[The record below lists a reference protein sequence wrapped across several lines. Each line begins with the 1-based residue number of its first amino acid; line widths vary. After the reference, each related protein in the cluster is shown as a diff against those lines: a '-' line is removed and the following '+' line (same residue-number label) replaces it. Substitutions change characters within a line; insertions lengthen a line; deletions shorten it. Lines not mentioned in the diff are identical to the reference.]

1 MIFEKQQNEKRR
13 SQMWA
18 NTSSMMEKVDS
29 SRVKEM
35 KNKIKNIELSKKKEE
50 EEKQKEI
57 KTKKTADQTN
67 IAKMIEK
74 VNAMANEQEKIDEI
88 RKVSTLSSM
97 DEKVDTDAVQRVQ
110 EDLKK
115 KEIDRQKEEEERQ
128 KEIKRRKTVD
138 ITNMAK
144 MKEKVTA
151 MAHDQEKANE
161 IRKVSTMTSMDE
173 KVETDAV
180 QRVQEDLKKK
190 EIDRQKEEEERQKEI
205 KRRKTV
211 DITNMAKMKEKVTAM
226 AHDQE
231 KANEIRK
238 VSTMTSMDEKVETD
252 AVQRVQEDL
261 KKKEIAR
268 QKEEEEKQKEIKRRK
283 TVKKEKLAEINQ
295 KLDTMIQT
303 LEETHNRRR
312 RDSIKNSSMAEKVE
326 SFNVQR
332 MQEELQNI
340 KNAEKKRGRKYAKRN
355 KRKKDSR
362 SKNNRKNEREN

>member
-115 KEIDRQKEEEERQ
+115 KEIDRQKEEEEKL
-128 KEIKRRKTVD
+128 KEIKRKKTVD
-138 ITNMAK
+138 QTNIAK
-144 MKEKVTA
+144 INEKVNT
-151 MAHDQEKANE
+151 MTHEQEKIDE
-161 IRKVSTMTSMDE
+161 IRKVN
-173 KVETDAV
+173 A
-180 QRVQEDLKKK
+180 
-190 EIDRQKEEEERQKEI
+190 
-205 KRRKTV
+205 
-211 DITNMAKMKEKVTAM
+211 
-226 AHDQE
+226 
-231 KANEIRK
+231 
-238 VSTMTSMDEKVETD
+238 MTSMDEKVETD

-312 RDSIKNSSMAEKVE
+312 RDSIKNSSMAKKVE